1 MKTLYFQPKTPVQ
14 QSNFQIS
21 KVQPETL
28 NMEQSPLDGVF
39 QEMRTGENNRK
50 NDFNNFSGMT
60 NRLVSLMDSAD
71 KEMKI
76 MKKEHVSFKREIG
89 DLVLWFN
96 KKIDSIKIPK
106 SQDKEIKDLFKKMS
120 EISDDI
126 KSIKETKKED
136 VGGVGSKI
144 SVRRNMGK
152 VFVDEIPRGTIDGV
166 NKDFYLARPPFAG
179 VLFLELNMGAP
190 QKDED
195 YTLTANKISYTT
207 APPEGSKH
215 RAKYF

>member
-1 MKTLYFQPKTPVQ
+1 METQFKLEKIQPKTLV
-14 QSNFQIS
+14 
-21 KVQPETL
+21 
-28 NMEQSPLDGVF
+28 MEQSPFDGVF
-39 QEMRTGENNRK
+39 QEMRASESNRK
-50 NDFNNFSGMT
+50 NDFNKFSGMT
-60 NRLVSLMDSAD
+60 NRLISIMDSAD
-71 KEMKI
+71 KEMKM
-76 MKKEHVSFKREIG
+76 MKKEYLYFKKEIG
-89 DLVLWFN
+89 NLILEVN
-96 KKIDSIKIPK
+96 RKIDSIKIPK
-106 SQDKEIKDLFKKMS
+106 SQDKEIMDLFNKMS
-120 EISDDI
+120 EISADI

-136 VGGVGSKI
+136 VGGGVGSQI

-152 VFVDEIPRGTIDGV
+152 VFVDEIPRGTIDGS

-195 YTLTANKISYTT
+195 YTLTGNKISYTT